1 MKTIIK
7 YVNVLFDMIPF
18 QPSMDRLSLHE
29 VSFCH
34 EQPVSV
40 DFREIQVIPE
50 NYLFYQIHE
59 IEDEAWQHYAGC
71 EPDPMGK
78 AVGM

>member
-7 YVNVLFDMIPF
+7 YINVLFDMIPF

-29 VSFCH
+29 VSFRH
-34 EQPVSV
+34 EQSVSV
-40 DFREIQVIPE
+40 DFQKIQVIPE

-59 IEDEAWQHYAGC
+59 IEDEAWQHYAGSG
-71 EPDPMGK
+71 PDPMGK